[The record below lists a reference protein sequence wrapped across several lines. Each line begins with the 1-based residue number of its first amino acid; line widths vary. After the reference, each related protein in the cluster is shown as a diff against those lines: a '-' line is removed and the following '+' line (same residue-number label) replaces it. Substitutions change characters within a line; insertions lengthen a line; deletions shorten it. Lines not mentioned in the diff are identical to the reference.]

1 LAAFHRS
8 HQLRTGRVSQIGQA
22 YHVTFTT
29 FNRAPLL
36 ADFYAARAAVCAAKH
51 SDASGFTHTSA
62 MVVMPDHV
70 HWLLT
75 LTRGN
80 IANTVRTVKSAA
92 ARTINVQ
99 RSGIDAVWQKG
110 YYDHALRNEEALLD
124 VARYIV
130 ANPLR
135 AGLVAR
141 RADYPHWHAQWV

>member
-1 LAAFHRS
+1 MAAFHRS

-70 HWLLT
+70 HWLLRLLGT
-75 LTRGN
+75 VSLGE
-80 IANTVRTVKSAA
+80 TVRLFKAKVSLAL
-92 ARTINVQ
+92 
-99 RSGIDAVWQKG
+99 GHPVWQRG
-110 YYDHALRNEEALLD
+110 FHDHALRRDEDLVSA
-124 VARYIV
+124 ARYIV
-130 ANPLR
+130 ANPVR
-135 AGLVAR
+135 AGLVQR
-141 RADYPHWHAQWV
+141 IGDYPHWDAAWLD